1 MSYLPSPE
9 AQDWALEHLA
19 ELIRVRGASTFLSA
33 PLLEPSDRDFPDR
46 WTPDEAGVERL
57 VRRIL
62 NYAGMKSFSPQIEIY
77 DGPEAMEASTGGHAG
92 QVAAWFEGLD
102 RDTARFGVDVDSLN
116 APDALVGILCH
127 EVAHA
132 YRDCHGLTYFDRTQ
146 DEPLTDLTTVF
157 LGFGILTTNASHIYR
172 ADSVSYGHSQ
182 AGYITPE
189 MWSFALAVQVV
200 ARRLGAKERA
210 QVRRQLQTNQGTYF
224 KHALEHLDQR
234 SDLDE
239 RLGLSRLRVVA
250 SANNFNAGMSVYR
263 VKRGI
268 LRAPRCSDPDC
279 RAKLRPSDTLC
290 PGCGA
295 NIAGEVR
302 SEEEAQAKEQAEL
315 SGAPDAELR
324 RLLRGDR
331 AGK

>member
-1 MSYLPSPE
+1 MSHLPSPE
-9 AQDWALEHLA
+9 AQGWVLEHLA

-46 WTPDEAGVERL
+46 WSPDAAGVQRL
-57 VRRIL
+57 LRRIL
-62 NYAGMKSFSPQIEIY
+62 NYAGMKSFSPEIEIY

-132 YRDCHGLTYFDRTQ
+132 YRACHGLTYFDPTQ

-172 ADSVSYGHSQ
+172 ADSVSYWHSQ
-182 AGYITPE
+182 AGYLTPE

-200 ARRLGAKERA
+200 ARRLSAKERV
-210 QVRRQLQTNQGTYF
+210 QIRRQLQTNQGAYF
-224 KHALEHLDQR
+224 KEALEQLDHR
-234 SDLDE
+234 TDLAQC
-239 RLGLSRLRVVA
+239 LGLSPLQLVSSPNA
-250 SANNFNAGMSVYR
+250 FNAGLSVYR

-295 NIAGEVR
+295 TIAGEVR
-302 SEEEAQAKEQAEL
+302 SEEEAQAKEQAQL
-315 SGAPDAELR
+315 STAPDAELT
-324 RLLRGDR
+324 RLLRGKSE
-331 AGK
+331 GK